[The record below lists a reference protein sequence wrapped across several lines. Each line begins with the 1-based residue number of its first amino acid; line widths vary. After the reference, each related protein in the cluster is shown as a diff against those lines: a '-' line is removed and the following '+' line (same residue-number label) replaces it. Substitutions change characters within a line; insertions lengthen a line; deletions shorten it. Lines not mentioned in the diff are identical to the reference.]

1 MSNLRL
7 HLSDPR
13 VAVARRKHEPL
24 GQVLV
29 DHGAISQAD
38 LAHGLALQGHIDA
51 PLGEILI
58 AEGLVSRQDM
68 LNALSRQTHAQLVD
82 LTLDP
87 PSKSL
92 RRLLPAALALEFR
105 VVPWR
110 LVGAALL
117 VATDSPAQFHRLRA
131 CMAHT
136 EMQMLPVIAD
146 ATQIQRQTSRLY
158 GDELARKAAKRVP
171 AHESCRTMGGQR
183 GKRRLWAALVGAGLL
198 AALIISPMWT
208 LTVAIIWAVLTLVMS
223 VVLKAAALVA
233 MLRGPKTHR
242 GPRPGVIPDTF
253 RLPRVSMLVPLLRER
268 EIAGALI
275 TRLSRLTY
283 PKSLLDVMLVLE
295 EGDTVTRETL
305 ARTKLPPWITVIEV
319 PEANQ
324 LTTKPRALNYALD
337 FCRGSIIGVWDAE
350 DAPEPDQ
357 IERVVTRFQA
367 APAKVACL
375 QGVLDY
381 YNSRSNW
388 LSRCFTIEYA
398 SWWRVILPGIARL
411 GLVLPLGGTTLFFRS
426 DVLKHLGGWDA
437 HNVTEDADLGVRLAR
452 HGYVTELLPTVTF
465 EEANCRA
472 WPWVKQRSRWLK
484 GFLITWCV
492 HMRDPRALLRDLGL
506 MRFLGVQTMLLATVT
521 QFLCAPL
528 LWTFWLALVGV
539 PHPVG
544 VTLGAEVM
552 WALVGVFVFSEVL
565 NLVIAGFAVSRP
577 AHRHL
582 LGWTLSMPLYFPL
595 GTLAA
600 FKALSEFVSV
610 PFYWDKTQHGV
621 ADAGLAE
628 AGADAALK
636 GRVLAQAPDVP
647 PVEGE
652 VQPDDVQHGQGRADD
667 TSPDEVPSVILP
679 AAELSWVSVRSNR
692 GREANVNKADQ
703 AAVTRQKV
711 V

>member
-7 HLSDPR
+7 HLSDPQA
-13 VAVARRKHEPL
+13 AVVPPRHEAL
-24 GQVLV
+24 GRLLV
-29 DHGAISQAD
+29 EHGAISGPD
-38 LAHGLALQGHIDA
+38 LVHGLALQRHIDA
-51 PLGEILI
+51 PVGEILI
-58 AEGLVSRQDM
+58 AEGLLGRQDM
-68 LNALSRQTHAQLVD
+68 LSALSRQNGAQFVD
-82 LTLDP
+82 LSLDP

-92 RRLLPAALALEFR
+92 RRLLPASLALQFR

-110 LVGAALL
+110 LVGGALL
-117 VATDSPAQFHRLRA
+117 VATDNPAQFKRLRA
-131 CMAHT
+131 CMANADVK
-136 EMQMLPVIAD
+136 MLPVIAD
-146 ATQIQRQTSRLY
+146 ATQIRHHISRLY

-171 AHESCRTMGGQR
+171 AHESCRAWGGQSV
-183 GKRRLWAALVGAGLL
+183 KRRVWAGICAAAVLTALVL
-198 AALIISPMWT
+198 SPLWT
-208 LTVAIIWAVLTLVMS
+208 LTVMILWAVLTLVMS
-223 VVLKAAALVA
+223 TGLKAAAFVA
-233 MLRGPKTHR
+233 MFFGPKQHS
-242 GPRPGVIPDTF
+242 GPRPGNAPDAF

-305 ARTKLPPWITVIEV
+305 ARTDLPPWITVIEV

-337 FCRGSIIGVWDAE
+337 FCRGTIIGVWDAE

-357 IERVVTRFQA
+357 IERVVSRFQQ

-411 GLVLPLGGTTLFFRS
+411 GLVIPLGGTTLFFRA

-452 HGYVTELLPTVTF
+452 HGYVTELLPTVTY

-472 WPWVKQRSRWLK
+472 WPWVRQRSRWLK

-492 HMRDPRALLRDLGL
+492 HMRRPGVLLKDLGL
-506 MRFLGVQTMLLATVT
+506 LRFLGVQTMLLATFS

-528 LWTFWLALVGV
+528 LWSFWLALAGL
-539 PHPVG
+539 PHPVAL
-544 VTLGAEVM
+544 TLGS
-552 WALVGVFVFSEVL
+552 GVLWGLAGLFILSEVL
-565 NLVIAGFAVSRP
+565 NLLIACVAVSRP
-577 AHRHL
+577 GHRHL
-582 LGWTLSMPLYFPL
+582 LGWTLTLPAYFPL

-600 FKALSEFVSV
+600 FKAVYEFISS
-610 PFYWDKTQHGV
+610 PFYWDKTQHGIAQTEIPEDV
-621 ADAGLAE
+621 AAAGTDAR
-628 AGADAALK
+628 
-636 GRVLAQAPDVP
+636 RVAV
-647 PVEGE
+647 V
-652 VQPDDVQHGQGRADD
+652 
-667 TSPDEVPSVILP
+667 LP
-679 AAELSWVSVRSNR
+679 APEPSWVSVRSNR
-692 GREANVNKADQ
+692 GREANVNGVEPGAG
-703 AAVTRQKV
+703 RRGKV
-711 V
+711 ATGM

>member
-7 HLSDPR
+7 HLSDPQA
-13 VAVARRKHEPL
+13 AVAPREHQAL
-24 GQVLV
+24 GHLLV
-29 DHGAISQAD
+29 QHGAISNPD
-38 LAHGLALQGHIDA
+38 LVHGLALQRHIDA

-58 AEGLVSRQDM
+58 AEGLLGRQDM
-68 LNALSRQTHAQLVD
+68 LSALSRQNGAQYVD
-82 LTLDP
+82 LNIDP

-92 RRLLPAALALEFR
+92 RRLLPASLALQFR

-110 LVGAALL
+110 LVGGALL

-131 CMAHT
+131 CMANT
-136 EMQMLPVIAD
+136 DLKMLPVIAD
-146 ATQIQRQTSRLY
+146 ATQIQHQISRLY

-171 AHESCRTMGGQR
+171 AHESCRTWGRQSL
-183 GKRRLWAALVGAGLL
+183 KRRIWAGICAASVLTALTL
-198 AALIISPMWT
+198 SPMWT
-208 LTVAIIWAVLTLVMS
+208 LTIAILWAVLTLVMS
-223 VVLKAAALVA
+223 TGLKAAALIA
-233 MLRGPKTHR
+233 MIRGPKQHS
-242 GPRPGVIPDTF
+242 GPRPGNVPDTF

-357 IERVVTRFQA
+357 IERVVTRFQN

-411 GLVLPLGGTTLFFRS
+411 GLVIPLGGTTLFFRS

-452 HGYVTELLPTVTF
+452 HGYVTELLPTTTF

-472 WPWVKQRSRWLK
+472 WPWVRQRSRWLK

-492 HMRDPRALLRDLGL
+492 HMRRPGVLLKDLGL
-506 MRFLGVQTMLLATVT
+506 LRFLGVQTMLLATFS

-528 LWTFWLALVGV
+528 LWSFWLALAGL
-539 PHPVG
+539 PHPIG
-544 VTLGAEVM
+544 LTLGSEVM
-552 WALVGVFVFSEVL
+552 WGLAAFFIFSELL
-565 NLVIAGFAVSRP
+565 NLLIAGVAVSRP

-582 LGWTLSMPLYFPL
+582 IGWTLTLPFYFPL

-600 FKALSEFVSV
+600 FKAVYEFISS
-610 PFYWDKTQHGV
+610 PFYWDKTQHGIG
-621 ADAGLAE
+621 DIEEAE
-628 AGADAALK
+628 DNTRQQPA
-636 GRVLAQAPDVP
+636 RPAP
-647 PVEGE
+647 
-652 VQPDDVQHGQGRADD
+652 H
-667 TSPDEVPSVILP
+667 VILP
-679 AAELSWVSVRSNR
+679 APELSWVSVRNNR
-692 GREANVNKADQ
+692 GREANLNVVHRVEIPQ
-703 AAVTRQKV
+703 EEAV
-711 V
+711 